1 MSFNTAV
8 ILSVLWLLGAAIL
21 GGLIV
26 YFSLRS
32 RLVRLQRENKAIDK
46 QYLKLQDEY
55 TRKQKELDLEIRARD
70 RKLEI
75 SDEKYMRLQT
85 ECQEAQKSL
94 SHQLES
100 TQSELRTLQASLPA
114 PKAEEAPASEA
125 MEEGDKKAQV
135 LAKIREK
142 AKDFDYSNIGLASA
156 EQKDDLKI
164 ISGIGPFIE
173 EKLNALGIYT
183 FAQIARFTARDV
195 EQVTRAIAFFPGR
208 IERDHWIDQA
218 KSLSE
223 GPQSL

>member
-26 YFSLRS
+26 YFSMRS
-32 RLVRLQRENKAIDK
+32 RLVRLQRENKALDK

-55 TRKQKELDLEIRARD
+55 NRKQKELDLEIRARD

-85 ECQEAQKSL
+85 ECQEVQRNL
-94 SHQLES
+94 NLQLEN
-100 TQSELRTLQASLPA
+100 TQTELRTLQTSLPPPA
-114 PKAEEAPASEA
+114 LPQAIAKAEETNTSEIR
-125 MEEGDKKAQV
+125 EEDDKKAQT

-142 AKDFDYSNIGLASA
+142 AKDFDYSNIGLATA

-173 EKLNALGIYT
+173 EKLNA
-183 FAQIARFTARDV
+183 
-195 EQVTRAIAFFPGR
+195 
-208 IERDHWIDQA
+208 
-218 KSLSE
+218 
-223 GPQSL
+223 